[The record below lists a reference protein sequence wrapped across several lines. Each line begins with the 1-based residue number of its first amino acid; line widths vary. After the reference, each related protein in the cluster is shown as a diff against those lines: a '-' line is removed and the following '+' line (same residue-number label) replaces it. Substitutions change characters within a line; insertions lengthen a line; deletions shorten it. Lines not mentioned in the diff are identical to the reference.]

1 MHYDKNKGVCMMIQ
15 KEKYLE
21 KGKEILKSLINN
33 GCEAYFTGEVVRNK
47 ILGID
52 FNNIEICT
60 SATPEN
66 VRSIFANNRVE
77 VISDGLVKLYFGELE
92 YLIGTFKEEIRS
104 ESRKTLQSHYSKSLI
119 DDLHRRDFTINA
131 MAMSH
136 SGKVTDALN
145 GYEDLQKKRI
155 KAIGKPKLRFNEDPI
170 RILKAFRLVSE
181 LGFKIDKATYS
192 AIKGNKQLITV
203 SVGVMAEELKY
214 TINGA
219 NFRKA
224 LAYIVDSGA
233 YRRIPIL
240 GVEFKRLNKKYRE
253 ENLETILGCA
263 FVLNKGIDEDFLA
276 MSNNVQTLKRVVD
289 LALVTPKSQYDTL
302 LLFNYGLE
310 VCQQANYV
318 NVLLGTAKRKSR
330 KIRKEYSLLPIKR
343 VCDLTFKGEDI
354 LKLTNNLDG
363 PYIQE
368 VLDEIIYKVLFN
380 ELPNDY
386 DAIKIF
392 TVGLLK
398 DKGLLLTG
406 AYRSSERSAFERPSK
421 PEAYEENNA
430 LDYYEEKSLP
440 LSKPVEETS
449 MQNKFEEYER
459 RLHEKDRQIAEL
471 EINRLEIE
479 LQAEVKQL
487 VTKNLASLGELQNAD
502 EEARLSLEKA
512 YREILIK
519 SNPKYKKLKEKN
531 HE

>member
-1 MHYDKNKGVCMMIQ
+1 MMIQ

-52 FNNIEICT
+52 FNMIEICT

-66 VRSIFANNRVE
+66 VRSIFPNNRVE
-77 VISDGLVKLYFGELE
+77 VISDGLVRIYMGELE
-92 YLIGTFKEEIRS
+92 YIIGTFKEEIRS

-155 KAIGKPKLRFNEDPI
+155 KAIGKPRLRFNEDPI

-192 AIKGNKQLITV
+192 AIKGNKQMTNVPIP
-203 SVGVMAEELKY
+203 VMVEELKY
-214 TINGA
+214 IINGP

-233 YRRIPIL
+233 YRRIPVL
-240 GVEFKRLNKKYRE
+240 GNEFKRLNKKYRE
-253 ENLETILGCA
+253 ESIETILGCA
-263 FVLNKGIDEDFLA
+263 FVQNKGIDEAFLQ
-276 MSNNVQTLKRVVD
+276 MSNNIQALKKVVD

-310 VCQQANYV
+310 VCQQANYI
-318 NVLLGTAKRKSR
+318 NALLGTAKRKSR

-363 PYIQE
+363 PYIQK
-368 VLDEIIYKVLFN
+368 VLDEIIYKVLFH

-398 DKGLLLTG
+398 DKGLMLTG
-406 AYRSSERSAFERPSK
+406 TYRSSERSAFERPARK
-421 PEAYEENNA
+421 ETYEEENSF
-430 LDYYEEKSLP
+430 DYYEEKSLP
-440 LSKPVEETS
+440 VSKPVEETS
-449 MQNKFEEYER
+449 MKNKFEEYER

-471 EINRLEIE
+471 EKSQLEIE

-487 VTKNLASLGELQNAD
+487 VIKNLTMIGELQNAD
-502 EEARLSLEKA
+502 EEAKANLEKT
-512 YREILIK
+512 YRDILIK

-531 HE
+531 NE

>member
-1 MHYDKNKGVCMMIQ
+1 MIIQ
-15 KEKYLE
+15 REKYLE

-52 FNNIEICT
+52 FNIIEICT

-66 VRSIFANNRVE
+66 VRSIFTNNRVE
-77 VISDGLVKLYFGELE
+77 VISDGLVRLYLGEFE
-92 YLIGTFKEEIRS
+92 YIVGTFKEEVRS
-104 ESRKTLQSHYSKSLI
+104 ESRKTLQSHYSKSLV

-136 SGKVTDALN
+136 SGKVTDVLN

-155 KAIGKPKLRFNEDPI
+155 KAIGKPRLRFNEEPI

-181 LGFKIDKATYS
+181 LGFKIDKATYF
-192 AIKGNKQLITV
+192 AIRTNRQMANIPIEI
-203 SVGVMAEELKY
+203 MAEELKY
-214 TINGA
+214 IINGPH
-219 NFRKA
+219 FRKA
-224 LAYIVDSGA
+224 LSYIVDSGA
-233 YRRIPIL
+233 YRRIPVL
-240 GVEFKRLNKKYRE
+240 GPEFKRLNKKYRE
-253 ENLETILGCA
+253 ESIDTILGCA
-263 FVLNKGIDEDFLA
+263 FVQNKGIDETLLS
-276 MSNNVQTLKRVVD
+276 MSNNPQTLKKVVD

-310 VCQQANYV
+310 VCQQANYI

-330 KIRKEYSLLPIKR
+330 KIKKEYSLLPIKR
-343 VCDLTFKGEDI
+343 VCDLAFKGEDI
-354 LKLTNNLDG
+354 LKLTNNLEG

-380 ELPNDY
+380 QLPNDY

-398 DKGLLLTG
+398 DKGLMLSG
-406 AYRSSERSAFERPSK
+406 PYRSSERSAFERS
-421 PEAYEENNA
+421 PEQTSYEKDNFFE
-430 LDYYEEKSLP
+430 YYEEKNLP
-440 LSKPVEETS
+440 ESKSVEETS

-471 EINRLEIE
+471 EINQLEIE

-487 VTKNLASLGELQNAD
+487 VTKNLTMMGELQNAD
-502 EEARLSLEKA
+502 DGARANLENA

-519 SNPKYKKLKEKN
+519 SNPKYKKLREKN
-531 HE
+531 NE

>member
-1 MHYDKNKGVCMMIQ
+1 MMIQ

-33 GCEAYFTGEVVRNK
+33 GCEAYFTGEIVRNK

-52 FNNIEICT
+52 FNTIEICT

-66 VRSIFANNRVE
+66 VRSIFTNNRVE
-77 VISDGLVKLYFGELE
+77 VISDGLVKLYLGELE
-92 YLIGTFKEEIRS
+92 YIIGTFKEEVRS

-155 KAIGKPKLRFNEDPI
+155 RAIGKPRLRFNEEPI

-192 AIKGNKQLITV
+192 AIKGNKQMTNV
-203 SVGVMAEELKY
+203 KVDAMAEELKY
-214 TINGA
+214 IINGP

-233 YRRIPIL
+233 YRRIPVL
-240 GVEFKRLNKKYRE
+240 GNEFKRLNKKYRAE
-253 ENLETILGCA
+253 SIDTILGCA
-263 FVLNKGIDEDFLA
+263 FVQNKGIDEAFLS
-276 MSNNVQTLKRVVD
+276 MSSNIQTLKRVVD

-310 VCQQANYV
+310 VCQQANYI
-318 NVLLGTAKRKSR
+318 NVLLGTAKRQSR
-330 KIRKEYSLLPIKR
+330 KIKKEYSLLPIKR
-343 VCDLTFKGEDI
+343 VCDLAFKGEDI
-354 LKLTNNLDG
+354 LKLTNNLEG

-380 ELPNDY
+380 QLPNDY

-398 DKGLLLTG
+398 DKGLILSGT
-406 AYRSSERSAFERPSK
+406 YRSSERSAFERS
-421 PEAYEENNA
+421 PEPVSYEKDNSFE
-430 LDYYEEKSLP
+430 YYEEKSLP
-440 LSKPVEETS
+440 VSKPVEETN

-487 VTKNLASLGELQNAD
+487 VTKNLAMMGELQNAD
-502 EEARLSLEKA
+502 EEARANLENA

-531 HE
+531 NE